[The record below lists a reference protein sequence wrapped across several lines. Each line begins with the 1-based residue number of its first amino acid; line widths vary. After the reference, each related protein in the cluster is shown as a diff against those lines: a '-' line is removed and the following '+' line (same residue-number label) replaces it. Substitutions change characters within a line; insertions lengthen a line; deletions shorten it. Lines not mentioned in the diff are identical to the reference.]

1 MKNNLIKLN
10 ELISAEKSADEILV
24 DIKNELTRLQN
35 KPNAFFDWQL
45 IAGYLDSKIFEFIVE
60 NRTNDKVQEFGAELA
75 QDLADKFG
83 LNRTIN

>member
-24 DIKNELTRLQN
+24 DIKKELTRLQN

>member
-10 ELISAEKSADEILV
+10 EIISAEKSADEILV

-45 IAGYLDSKIFEFIVE
+45 NAGYLDSKIFEFIVE

>member
-10 ELISAEKSADEILV
+10 EIVSANKSADEVLA
-24 DIKNELTRLQN
+24 DIKNELARLQS

-45 IAGYLDSKIFEFIVE
+45 IAGYLDSKIFEFIVA
-60 NRTNDKVQEFGAELA
+60 NKTNDKVKEFGAELA

>member
-35 KPNAFFDWQL
+35 KPNAFFYLQL
-45 IAGYLDSKIFEFIVE
+45 IAGNLDSKIIEFIVE
-60 NRTNDKVQEFGAELA
+60 NRTNDKVQEFGAVLA

>member
-1 MKNNLIKLN
+1 MKNNLIKLK